1 MKRSLPHGAA
11 LRARATWRAL
21 LRLTATGG
29 LLLSLFTLGCA
40 GSLDPGVGGGGGVSG
55 GGGMPGTPGCEAAIF
70 TGKCVFC
77 HSTAGP
83 SGGLDLQAA
92 DIASRLVGKPASV
105 GKGGACDGM
114 GMLLDAGSNPA
125 TGIFINKITLMD
137 GDPKL
142 CGATMP
148 QGGTLSSTELTC
160 LTTWATSVTK

>member
-1 MKRSLPHGAA
+1 MKRSLPDGAA
-11 LRARATWRAL
+11 PRARATWKAL

-40 GSLDPGVGGGGGVSG
+40 GSLDPGVGAGGST
-55 GGGMPGTPGCEAAIF
+55 GTPGCEAAIF
-70 TGKCVFC
+70 SNKCLFC

-83 SGGLDLQAA
+83 SGGLDLQMA

-105 GKGGACDGM
+105 GKGGACDNM

-125 TGIFINKITLMD
+125 TGIFINKITLTT

-142 CGATMP
+142 CGASMP
-148 QGGTLSSTELTC
+148 QGGTLSQTEVMC
-160 LTTWATSVTK
+160 LTSWATSVTK